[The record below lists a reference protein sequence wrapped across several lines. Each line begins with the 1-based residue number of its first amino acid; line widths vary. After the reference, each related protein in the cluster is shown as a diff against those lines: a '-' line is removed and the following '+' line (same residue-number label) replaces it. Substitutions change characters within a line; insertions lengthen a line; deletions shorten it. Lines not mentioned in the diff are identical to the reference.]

1 MIFGAAVLRG
11 FELCF
16 EHGDAS
22 VVWEQQPY
30 TQWAKMHSSALSL
43 LRSIH
48 QQELHMGESLQT
60 TLEQTVHSSPEFLL

>member
-1 MIFGAAVLRG
+1 M
-11 FELCF
+11 
-16 EHGDAS
+16 
-22 VVWEQQPY
+22 VWEQQPY

>member
-1 MIFGAAVLRG
+1 M
-11 FELCF
+11 
-16 EHGDAS
+16 
-22 VVWEQQPY
+22 VWEQQPY
-30 TQWAKMHSSALSL
+30 TQWAKMHSSALGL